1 MSHFYF
7 FFITDKKYKC
17 DIIIYIDYVYRYIY
31 PTKHMIYIYRERDII
46 PTKIYHKKKSSG
58 GESSRSIYIYIY

>member
-1 MSHFYF
+1 MLH
-7 FFITDKKYKC
+7 
-17 DIIIYIDYVYRYIY
+17 IDYVYRYIY

-58 GESSRSIYIYIY
+58 GKSSILRKTSKNKYGFTPIALVPFA